1 LANTSEEG
9 GVVTDAAEGQR
20 RPVSR
25 LERRKR
31 RTRAALISAAQ
42 AFIAEG
48 KLNVP
53 VLEITQAADVGMGSF
68 YNHFD
73 SREQLFQAAIGEV
86 FDAHGGRLD
95 RLPEVDDP
103 AETFARSFRLTGR
116 LFRKRPQEARVL
128 LNSGVGSLFSERG
141 LGLRALRDIKAAN
154 QAGRFHV
161 ADPELAL
168 AMAAGATLGLGQLLQ
183 EQRERD
189 AAAASDQF
197 AQDLLRIYGVA
208 SQGGA
213 ENLPPTASR
222 PRRSQRGRFRG
233 ITTNYQLARPKRGYE
248 STATCLDRAVVL
260 SLCISVLALLVSVG
274 VLVWRVTSWRR
285 SGPRVSVETT
295 EATAILPSNN
305 AGLIGVKAKNWVLWN
320 RDKPVRLWAARWVAS
335 AGLLGFL
342 WTAEGLTGQSRA
354 RASAS
359 VEYARETIRQNFAA
373 GTPLGA
379 RRRGPRGN
387 PSRRQRPGDPRP
399 TNCFPTYCRSQRPR
413 RYARQLT
420 VARAAAVPPV
430 RGVISLERGSPDSG
444 HVSGLVLVAGR

>member
-73 SREQLFQAAIGEV
+73 SKEQLFQAAIGEV
-86 FDAHGGRLD
+86 FDAHGARLD

-197 AQDLLRIYGVA
+197 AQDLLRIYGVPA
-208 SQGGA
+208 KEAQKICRRPLPDLDDLSEGG
-213 ENLPPTASR
+213 S
-222 PRRSQRGRFRG
+222 
-233 ITTNYQLARPKRGYE
+233 
-248 STATCLDRAVVL
+248 
-260 SLCISVLALLVSVG
+260 
-274 VLVWRVTSWRR
+274 
-285 SGPRVSVETT
+285 
-295 EATAILPSNN
+295 
-305 AGLIGVKAKNWVLWN
+305 
-320 RDKPVRLWAARWVAS
+320 AA
-335 AGLLGFL
+335 
-342 WTAEGLTGQSRA
+342 
-354 RASAS
+354 
-359 VEYARETIRQNFAA
+359 
-373 GTPLGA
+373 
-379 RRRGPRGN
+379 
-387 PSRRQRPGDPRP
+387 
-399 TNCFPTYCRSQRPR
+399 
-413 RYARQLT
+413 
-420 VARAAAVPPV
+420 
-430 RGVISLERGSPDSG
+430 
-444 HVSGLVLVAGR
+444 